1 MTMHSGDESKLQS
14 FIDTRSIGHAAVTV
28 VSDGELR
35 WAPQFAIPDAVS
47 QRAMPEADT
56 AGCIWLGLNVVLIQV
71 AGARIVV
78 DPALDD
84 PGASFDRQMDVRRSL
99 GLAAALVELGWAPED
114 VTHVVITH
122 PHSDHY
128 AGVMVERD
136 GQLAVRFPNAR
147 HYLGRADWE
156 GNPQR
161 QASNSELSLRLGAV
175 DRCGLLELVDGEQE
189 IVPGIFLVPTP
200 GETPGHQVVRID
212 SAGEQ
217 LYVLGDVYHH
227 RCEVEHL
234 DWAPAHADVRQLE
247 ITRRHLYAE
256 LARTGALA
264 VAAHEQFPG
273 WGHVIE
279 DGQLFRWEPA

>member
-1 MTMHSGDESKLQS
+1 MTSNNESIHQV
-14 FIDTRSIGHAAVTV
+14 FIESRQVGNATVTV

-35 WAPQFAIPDAVS
+35 WNPQFAVPDAIS
-47 QRAMPEADT
+47 RQAMPEADDL
-56 AGCIWLGLNVVLIQV
+56 GRIWLGLNIVLIQLDD
-71 AGARIVV
+71 ARIVI

-84 PGASFDRQMDVRRSL
+84 PGTSFDSQMDLRRTP
-99 GLAAALVELGWAPED
+99 GMAAALEKLGWEPED

-128 AGVMVERD
+128 AGIMVERD
-136 GQLAVRFPNAR
+136 GELHVRFPNAR

-161 QASNSELSLRLGAV
+161 LSAKGELSLRLGAV
-175 DRCGLLELVDGEQE
+175 DRLGLLELVDGERE
-189 IVPGIFLVPTP
+189 IVPGVLLVPTP
-200 GETPGHQVVRID
+200 GESPGHQVLRID

-234 DWAPAHADVRQLE
+234 DWAPPHADAPLLE
-247 ITRRHLYAE
+247 VTRRHLYAE
-256 LARTGALA
+256 LASSGALV
-264 VAAHEQFPG
+264 VAAHELFPG
-273 WGHVIE
+273 FGRVTGAGE
-279 DGQLFRWEPA
+279 SYRWESV

>member
-1 MTMHSGDESKLQS
+1 MHSENESNS
-14 FIDTRSIGHAAVTV
+14 VETRSIGHVAVTV

-35 WAPQFAIPDAVS
+35 WAPQFAVPDAIS
-47 QRAMPEADT
+47 QQAMPEADS
-56 AGCIWLGLNVVLIQV
+56 AGRIWLGLNVVLIEM

-84 PGASFDRQMDVRRSL
+84 PGTSFDRQMDVRRSP
-99 GLAAALVELGWAPED
+99 GLAAALVELGWAPGD

-122 PHSDHY
+122 AHSDHY

-136 GQLAVRFPNAR
+136 GELTVRFPNAR

-175 DRCGLLELVDGEQE
+175 DRCGLLDLVDEERE
-189 IVPGIFLVPTP
+189 IVPGIYLVPTP
-200 GETPGHQVVRID
+200 GETPGHQLVRID

-247 ITRRHLYAE
+247 ITRRHLFSE
-256 LARTGALA
+256 MARTGALG
-264 VAAHEQFPG
+264 VAAHERFPA
-273 WGHVIE
+273 WGHVTE
-279 DGQLFRWEPA
+279 FGQRFKWEPA